1 MSVLS
6 HPEFDNHEM
15 VAFHSDE
22 ASGLKAI
29 IAVHN
34 SKLGPATGGCRM
46 YPYANEDDAIRDVL
60 RLSRGMTYKSALAGL
75 PLGGGKSVI
84 IGDPKR
90 DKHPALLHAM
100 GAFINSLGGRYVGA
114 EDSGTSVADVAK
126 MGERTRYVSGINSQA
141 KHGGDPSPVTAYGVY
156 VGIMATLEQLGYSGL
171 NGRSIAIQGV
181 GNVGYNLCGLLREA
195 GAEVF
200 VSDIHQDNLQRA
212 TDLGAKVVP
221 NQDILNMDVDV
232 FAPCAMGAVIN
243 PLSIDQLRCKAIAG
257 AANNQLATLEMG
269 DQLHAKGIIYAP
281 DYVINAGGIIEVYY
295 QNQGIL
301 DANKV
306 TQHVDTIAER
316 LRDIYQR
323 SQHENRATQRIADA
337 MAEEKFKGSS
347 AKHLAA

>member
-15 VAFHSDE
+15 VAFHSDA

-34 SKLGPATGGCRM
+34 STLGPATGGCRM
-46 YPYANEDDAIRDVL
+46 FAYANEDDAIRDVL

-90 DKHPALLHAM
+90 DKSPALMHAM
-100 GAFINSLGGRYVGA
+100 GEFINSLGGRYVGA

-126 MGERTRYVSGINSQA
+126 MGERTRFVSGINSQA

-156 VGIMATLEQLGYSGL
+156 VGIVATLEQLGYNTL
-171 NGRSIAIQGV
+171 EGRQIAIQGV
-181 GNVGYNLCGLLREA
+181 GNVGYNLCHLLRDA
-195 GAEVF
+195 GAEVY
-200 VSDIHQDNLQRA
+200 VSDIHADNLQRA
-212 TDLGAKVVP
+212 SDLGAKVVP
-221 NQDILNMDVDV
+221 NEELLGLDVDV
-232 FAPCAMGAVIN
+232 FAPCAMGAIIN
-243 PLSIDQLRCKAIAG
+243 PESLAQLRCKAIAG

-269 DQLHAKGIIYAP
+269 DKLHAKGIIYAP

-295 QNQGIL
+295 QNQGVL
-301 DANKV
+301 DATKV
-306 TQHVDTIAER
+306 NTHVETIGDR

-323 SQHENRATQRIADA
+323 SQRENMATQRIADA
-337 MAEEKFKGSS
+337 MAEEKFKGPKSN
-347 AKHLAA
+347 HLAA